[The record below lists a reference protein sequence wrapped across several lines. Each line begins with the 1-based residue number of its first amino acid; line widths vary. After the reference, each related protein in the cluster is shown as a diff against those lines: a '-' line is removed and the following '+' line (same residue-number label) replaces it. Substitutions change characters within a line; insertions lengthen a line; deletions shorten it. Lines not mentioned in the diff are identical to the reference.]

1 MSENKPDS
9 VSSGDQPEAPAQTP
23 PPSAEHV
30 GTDPG
35 YPGQAEAGD
44 PQQGQSY
51 PQQGYSAAPGQPYQ
65 QQGYPQPGQP
75 YQQPGYPAAGQAYPQ
90 PGYGPGPYA
99 QGPYGQPYV
108 EQKSRLV
115 AGLLGIFLGGLGIH
129 RFYLGHIG
137 LGVVQLVLSLVTF
150 GIAALWG
157 FIEGIMVLCGAQAF
171 RADARGV
178 PLKE

>member
-1 MSENKPDS
+1 MSENKPGPA
-9 VSSGDQPEAPAQTP
+9 SSEDQQEMPAPTP
-23 PPSAEHV
+23 PPSAEHE
-30 GTDPG
+30 GTDQG
-35 YPGQAEAGD
+35 HQAQPETGL
-44 PQQGQSY
+44 PQQGQGY
-51 PQQGYSAAPGQPYQ
+51 PQQGYPAAPGQPYP

-75 YQQPGYPAAGQAYPQ
+75 YQQPGYPAPGQAYPQ

-99 QGPYGQPYV
+99 QGPYGQPYI

-150 GIAALWG
+150 GIASLWG
-157 FIEGIMVLCGAQAF
+157 FIEGIMILCGAQMF